1 MSENAP
7 IHHLAELAV
16 PDEKSAS
23 DAAPSWALL
32 GMEQIEKADSGELL
46 GHTDLVD
53 PAARLLI
60 SYADQKT
67 KRKVYLLAVAG
78 PAPIDGP
85 LGSTGR
91 PVVSATAGSDDRRT
105 AADLL
110 GYGLLFLPTSDNLH
124 LAELYVQVRREHR
137 AAGIGTELWQALSAL
152 AGQHDRTS
160 MLTWSEHPVV
170 DDDTDALV
178 PPTGFGRIRQDRS
191 TRFAERHGFRLEQ
204 AERHSQL
211 ELPID
216 PIRLAGWRTDA
227 ATAAGSD
234 YLVRCWQGATPDD
247 LIEPMVELH
256 RRMSIDVPIGDLDIE
271 EENWDADR
279 VRHYDAQIRKA
290 REITLWAVA
299 EYQPTGELA
308 AYTELKVPQNG
319 GAAFAYQEDTL
330 VHGDHRGRR
339 LGLLVKAANLQQL
352 ATEHPA
358 VRRLHTWNAGENS
371 YMLAINVLLGF
382 RPASYEAVWQL
393 RTDQHS

>member
-1 MSENAP
+1 MSENAA

-16 PDEKSAS
+16 PDEESAP
-23 DAAPSWALL
+23 DAGPSWALL
-32 GMEQIEKADSGELL
+32 GMEQIEQADSLELL

-53 PAARLLI
+53 PATRQLI
-60 SYADQKT
+60 GYADQKT
-67 KRKVYLLAVAG
+67 RRKVYLLAVAG

-85 LGSTGR
+85 LGSTGL
-91 PVVSATAGSDDRRT
+91 PVVSATASGDNRS

-124 LAELYVQVRREHR
+124 LAELCVQVRREHR
-137 AAGIGTELWQALSAL
+137 AVGIGTELWQALSAL

-178 PPTGFGRIRQDRS
+178 PPTGFGRIQPDRN
-191 TRFAERHGFRLEQ
+191 TRFIERHGFRLEQ

-211 ELPID
+211 DLPID
-216 PIRLAGWRTDA
+216 PTRLAGWRVDA
-227 ATAAGSD
+227 AAAAGPD
-234 YLVRCWQGATPDD
+234 YRIRCWQGATPDD

-256 RRMSIDVPIGDLDIE
+256 RRMSIDVPTGDLDIE

-279 VRHYDAQIRKA
+279 VRHHDEQTRKA
-290 REITLWAVA
+290 REISLWAVA
-299 EYQPTGELA
+299 EHQLSGELA
-308 AYTELKVPQNG
+308 AYTELKIPHD

-330 VHGDHRGRR
+330 VHGDHRGHR

-352 ATEHPA
+352 ATDHPA
-358 VRRLHTWNAGENS
+358 VRRVHTWNAGENS

-382 RPASYEAVWQL
+382 RPASNEALWQL
-393 RTDQHS
+393 RTDQQR